1 MTNLS
6 LYLTY
11 ILGISVTT
19 FTYYCYSIIT
29 VNQTFGT
36 MMFPESNLTNIPS
49 TTQEDSNLT
58 DLSNMLLSEEEAS
71 IANSSSTLNN
81 SQISFANNMQL
92 TGTEQIQIETNF
104 SSKPFG
110 LSTDYKIDDKPVVII
125 DNQSLDFDYPI
136 DNNDEVSVSDMLL
149 SMRATIKVD
158 NATTSNND
166 DIIQIIVSSYPEN
179 ITESSNGST
188 SYVNSPNRL
197 DYFEINGVG
206 YPNIKAA
213 AILDIAN
220 GNGTFRAETTQDSIA
235 AITTITAN

>member
-71 IANSSSTLNN
+71 IANSNSTLNN
-81 SQISFANNMQL
+81 S
-92 TGTEQIQIETNF
+92 
-104 SSKPFG
+104 
-110 LSTDYKIDDKPVVII
+110 D
-125 DNQSLDFDYPI
+125 
-136 DNNDEVSVSDMLL
+136 
-149 SMRATIKVD
+149 
-158 NATTSNND
+158 
-166 DIIQIIVSSYPEN
+166 
-179 ITESSNGST
+179 
-188 SYVNSPNRL
+188 
-197 DYFEINGVG
+197 
-206 YPNIKAA
+206 
-213 AILDIAN
+213 
-220 GNGTFRAETTQDSIA
+220 
-235 AITTITAN
+235 